1 MKEIFEQNLDLEA
14 RTARI
19 LGESENDPTIAFK
32 NTFAYMQEVADSA
45 EKFAVVFS
53 TMRELY
59 KNIPVQNVSEQVE
72 AASSVLDFA
81 NNYKG
86 DNREAIGQN
95 ILEFTNS
102 LDENIK
108 QHARIKDDF
117 EALKLSGNKKP
128 VSPIRIELGQ
138 VKKVDNTKSRAF
150 LEAAKEVADKMQSIN
165 ESLSDGINTKPSP
178 EVDSNARQQ
187 TTEPGLAIAEKAR
200 VTVDSILEAATPDK
214 PISQQAV
221 EQSVND
227 KGSNIREQGTTT
239 PEVPQAGTKINAG
252 EEIAKAYQ
260 EAGIERKSVDQLV
273 KEQEERLKS
282 RGESAKN
289 IEDMPP
295 PLPPRDAVEGVT
307 PTLSQL
313 DAANGKDSNT
323 SEQGTTAPEA
333 PQISAETNAEEAKR
347 VIRESG
353 KSIADR
359 KAALE
364 EEVKNN
370 QAKNANKIDAE
381 QEIRELRAAAGEE
394 PLSLAQRRD
403 ALEKAFKNQSENINK
418 INAKEEIA
426 KAHQEAGTE
435 PKSVAQLAKEQEER
449 LKSRE
454 ESAGNIEDRPLPPIP
469 EDENSSRDLASE
481 AQIQGAPPATKDELQ
496 AKTEGMEET
505 VIPQLAESN
514 PNNNI
519 SDIPTSAAQ
528 EQQQRR
534 AVPNKPLPP
543 TPEQAAQQQQADQ
556 QKRIVPNKPLPPTPE
571 QAVQDQKPGSNQVDK
586 IDQAQEQTIQNQDAQ
601 AQQENDGKPKK
612 RGFLSRFG
620 DALKDEFTPSN
631 KTMMMIWAGL
641 LIAAMLF
648 FPPAVLPLVIFG
660 AAAAGTVAANKA
672 AKVFNSPVGHSI
684 AKAVSAPMGMF
695 GDLVNGLLKG
705 TAALGAIV
713 ATPFTDKTLAENVKA
728 ATGALPELGSFTKAA
743 LTTGGVNQ
751 PNNSGSMQKANTANS
766 KTTDTAKRNDGKGQE
781 SKKEDKEATTAAVEW
796 KGAASPSTDKKVIST
811 EQEQQPISPPVPP
824 RPTQAELEA
833 AKASPAAGQQQP
845 TPEPVP
851 APQQQ
856 QATVTTPEVG
866 HNNQGNGLKNLN
878 IQDQQEVQKLARS
891 MSSPNLT
898 SKSHN
903 VTHESQQERLK
914 RNASASD
921 VKKGMTI

>member
-19 LGESENDPTIAFK
+19 LGESKNDPAIAFK

-59 KNIPVQNVSEQVE
+59 KNIPAQNVSEQVE
-72 AASSVLDFA
+72 AVSSVLNFA

-86 DNREAIGQN
+86 DNKGIVFEEVDQFTTTLSKN
-95 ILEFTNS
+95 IT
-102 LDENIK
+102 D
-108 QHARIKDDF
+108 RIIQKLDDF
-117 EALKLSGNKKP
+117 KSDRLDYSLKALIEETNAKLDKTPEEGGVQQLFKP
-128 VSPIRIELGQ
+128 TFELTDAIKNM
-138 VKKVDNTKSRAF
+138 VKSEKPAP
-150 LEAAKEVADKMQSIN
+150 EQAA
-165 ESLSDGINTKPSP
+165 
-178 EVDSNARQQ
+178 QQ
-187 TTEPGLAIAEKAR
+187 
-200 VTVDSILEAATPDK
+200 
-214 PISQQAV
+214 QQAD
-221 EQSVND
+221 QQ
-227 KGSNIREQGTTT
+227 RR
-239 PEVPQAGTKINAG
+239 VPPQK
-252 EEIAKAYQ
+252 
-260 EAGIERKSVDQLV
+260 
-273 KEQEERLKS
+273 
-282 RGESAKN
+282 
-289 IEDMPP
+289 
-295 PLPPRDAVEGVT
+295 PLPPT
-307 PTLSQL
+307 P
-313 DAANGKDSNT
+313 
-323 SEQGTTAPEA
+323 
-333 PQISAETNAEEAKR
+333 
-347 VIRESG
+347 
-353 KSIADR
+353 
-359 KAALE
+359 
-364 EEVKNN
+364 
-370 QAKNANKIDAE
+370 E
-381 QEIRELRAAAGEE
+381 QE
-394 PLSLAQRRD
+394 AQ
-403 ALEKAFKNQSENINK
+403 Q
-418 INAKEEIA
+418 
-426 KAHQEAGTE
+426 
-435 PKSVAQLAKEQEER
+435 
-449 LKSRE
+449 
-454 ESAGNIEDRPLPPIP
+454 
-469 EDENSSRDLASE
+469 
-481 AQIQGAPPATKDELQ
+481 Q
-496 AKTEGMEET
+496 AE
-505 VIPQLAESN
+505 
-514 PNNNI
+514 
-519 SDIPTSAAQ
+519 
-528 EQQQRR
+528 QQRR
-534 AVPNKPLPP
+534 VPPQKPLPP

-556 QKRIVPNKPLPPTPE
+556 QRRVPPQKPLPPIPEQATQQQQADQQKRIVPNKPLPSAPE
-571 QAVQDQKPGSNQVDK
+571 QAVQDQQPGSNQVDK
-586 IDQAQEQTIQNQDAQ
+586 IDQAQEQNIQNQDAQ

-648 FPPAVLPLVIFG
+648 FPPAVMPLVIFG

-695 GDLVNGLLKG
+695 GDLVTGLLKG

-743 LTTGGVNQ
+743 LGGGVTS

-781 SKKEDKEATTAAVEW
+781 SKKEDKEATTTAVEW

-811 EQEQQPISPPVPP
+811 EQEKKVQAGIVERHEKVSLGQHRQQEQQPISPPVPP

-833 AKASPAAGQQQP
+833 AKASPAAGQQQ
-845 TPEPVP
+845 TPQPVP

-856 QATVTTPEVG
+856 QAIVTTPEVG

-891 MSSPNLT
+891 MSSPDLT

-903 VTHESQQERLK
+903 VNHESQQERLK